1 MHVFEILFVK
11 KTMKHIKHHM
21 SKLIKFHAKTLN
33 WLLENFEC
41 KYWELSDNVY
51 KNFG

>member
-11 KTMKHIKHHM
+11 KTMKHIKYHM

-33 WLLENFEC
+33 GLLENFEC
-41 KYWELSDNVY
+41 KYWELSDHVY